1 MRLLRP
7 HQWVKN
13 VLVFVPLVLAHAVTD
28 LHRLGAVLVAFVT
41 FCFCASA
48 VYVLNDL
55 FDLEADRQHPT
66 KRRRPLAAGALPIPV
81 GLGLSLALVL
91 ASFGLSLAVLPPVF
105 AGMLALYLV
114 LTTAYSLYFKRVPLT
129 DIFFLAG
136 LYAHRIFA
144 GSLAADVPTS
154 HWLIA
159 FSIFFFVS
167 LALAK
172 RYAELAR
179 AALERQ
185 EGLAHRGYRV
195 EDLGL
200 IQTLGPVS
208 GCLAVLTFCLYINAP
223 NVLMRYQ
230 TPNLLW
236 VIGLV
241 LFYWIARVWLL
252 AGRRVLNEDPI
263 IFAVRDPVSYLA
275 GVTALTVMVL
285 AACL

>member
-1 MRLLRP
+1 VRLLRP